1 MFVFTIEDLSF
12 ISYSISL
19 KNRQDVKDL
28 EKSIKINDTES
39 ISFYEDEIKKNN
51 DILSKID
58 TYVNE
63 NFCG

>member
-58 TYVNE
+58 TYINE
-63 NFCG
+63 NFGG